1 MSGSPLAYFYV
12 KRLAREVQRI
22 DKLYHRIVGNP
33 YTYIDAPELLTHRE
47 LFEGME
53 ELSAKLDQCA
63 ILPIYDVIFTTKDAK
78 QIRKRYEKMAKIVE
92 GSSIASAYQYS
103 GPVDETEQ
111 KAQVMRITMRQIIAE
126 HRELK
131 NSHEVDNYI
140 ASDGA
145 VLHHR
150 DMYTR
155 VYEYISNRMICSF
168 RDDLVLP
175 NPEEHSPE
183 ELFKEVHTV
192 IAPQGLLPFIRFLG
206 AFDRYNIRPV

>member
-1 MSGSPLAYFYV
+1 MSGSPLVYFCV
-12 KRLAREVQRI
+12 KRLVCEVQKI

-63 ILPIYDVIFTTKDAK
+63 ILPIYDVIFTIKDAK
-78 QIRKRYEKMAKIVE
+78 QIRKRYEKMVKIVE
-92 GSSIASAYQYS
+92 GGSIASAYQYS

-131 NSHEVDNYI
+131 DLYEVDDYI
-140 ASDGA
+140 VSDDA
-145 VLHHR
+145 VLHHQ
-150 DMYTR
+150 DVYTR
-155 VYEYISNRMICSF
+155 VYEYISERMICSF

-175 NPEEHSPE
+175 NPEGHSPE
-183 ELFKEVHTV
+183 ELLKEVHMV
-192 IAPQGLLPFIRFLG
+192 IVPQGSLPFIRFLG
-206 AFDRYNIRPV
+206 AFDRYSIRPV